1 MPYTT
6 AVIHEVQRYS
16 DIVPLGALHCSEK
29 DVVFEGFYIPKVSN
43 LIFNFKITYCKRF

>member
-43 LIFNFKITYCKRF
+43 LIFNFKITY